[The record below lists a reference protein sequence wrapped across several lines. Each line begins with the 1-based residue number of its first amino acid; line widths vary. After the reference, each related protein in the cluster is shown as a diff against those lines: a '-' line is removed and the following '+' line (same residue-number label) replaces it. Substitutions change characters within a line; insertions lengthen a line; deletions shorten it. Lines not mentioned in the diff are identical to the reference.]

1 MALPPGAITAVAS
14 ITEVASILVQA
25 PNLEVLTLLI
35 LPDLDEIP
43 WYQAAVIC
51 DPKVG
56 VLELPD
62 ALPVIPCLR
71 DRVREI
77 NVVHYQ
83 GRVAQRTLLKLL
95 LCIGSALEELYVVF
109 PKGKH
114 AVQSMLM
121 GEIESW
127 VMDRHV
133 KVVFA

>member
-1 MALPPGAITAVAS
+1 M
-14 ITEVASILVQA
+14 
-25 PNLEVLTLLI
+25 
-35 LPDLDEIP
+35 
-43 WYQAAVIC
+43 
-51 DPKVG
+51 
-56 VLELPD
+56 LELPD

-109 PKGKH
+109 PKGKY